1 MNLRID
7 ESMMYHIKSAY
18 SRYSEMNL
26 EKNESRKEDSL
37 EKRLQEKVHKERT
50 ENKKLKSIENKQ
62 LKIDKQVDILKANE
76 IKVMSHLS
84 WENKLIKNID
94 CRKKKT
100 K

>member
-1 MNLRID
+1 
-7 ESMMYHIKSAY
+7 
-18 SRYSEMNL
+18 MNL
-26 EKNESRKEDSL
+26 EKNENRRKDNL
-37 EKRLQEKVHKERT
+37 EKRLQEEVNKECT
-50 ENKKLKSIENKQ
+50 GNKKLKSIENKQ
-62 LKIDKQVDILKANE
+62 LKINKQVAILKANE